1 MRYRCS
7 IAHFDLERLIEVRFH
22 ETQHIHLVC
31 EELIRRLRSSEIKVE
46 ETVGFAAIQELVN
59 LSRVFGFQTSKV
71 DILKR
76 RNANLGSIQIK

>member
-7 IAHFDLERLIEVRFH
+7 TVHFDFERLIEVHFH

-46 ETVGFAAIQELVN
+46 ETVGFTAIQELVN

-76 RNANLGSIQIK
+76 RNANLGSIQIN